1 MNLWKLQKLKLLLF
15 LNYWLVTFNSCSYYR
30 NFIVIAK
37 PALPTEIPT
46 KKTREQIKT
55 YPLPADAKISK
66 SSV

>member
-1 MNLWKLQKLKLLLF
+1 MF
-15 LNYWLVTFNSCSYYR
+15 LNYWLLTFNSCSYYR

-55 YPLPADAKISK
+55 YPLNADSKINK